1 MIDVNQIAEFDE
13 SFRKP
18 VDQLVK
24 IVSDTKLP
32 FAIVGSSEQAAELNK
47 ERAEGKELSIS
58 PSFAE
63 AVANIGAAESTPAAT
78 TETEATASSE
88 DAGEEKAADSKEE
101 KGEG

>member
-1 MIDVNQIAEFDE
+1 MKVLE
-13 SFRKP
+13 KP

-47 ERAEGKELSIS
+47 ERAEGKELSIYPYLLKPLPILAPRS
-58 PSFAE
+58 PLLQQLLR
-63 AVANIGAAESTPAAT
+63 PKQLHPQRMR
-78 TETEATASSE
+78 
-88 DAGEEKAADSKEE
+88 EKRKLTRGKKK